1 MLRDEPERKHIV
13 LMPSLKMAFGLAV
26 MAAMVIVGVKVVPVY
41 FNNYEFEDAVKNEAL
56 QATYS
61 SRTEDDIRDTVIKR
75 AKDYDIALTPKQVK
89 VSRTGQN
96 GNGNLS
102 IDVVYTM
109 DINLPGY
116 STTVEFHPSSSN
128 KGVF

>member
-1 MLRDEPERKHIV
+1 
-13 LMPSLKMAFGLAV
+13 MALGLAV
-26 MAAMVIVGVKVVPVY
+26 MAAMVIVGVKVVPIY

-61 SRTEDDIRDTVIKR
+61 SRSEEDIRDTVIKR
-75 AKDYDIALTPKQVK
+75 AKDYDIPLTAKQVK
-89 VSRTGQN
+89 VSRTGTN

>member
-1 MLRDEPERKHIV
+1 M
-13 LMPSLKMAFGLAV
+13 KMFLGLAV

-41 FNNYEFEDAVKNEAL
+41 FNNYEFEDAIKNEAL

-61 SRTEDDIRDTVIKR
+61 SRTEEDIRDGVIKR
-75 AKDYDIALTPKQVK
+75 AKDYDIALTAKEVK
-89 VSRTGQN
+89 VSRTGQY
-96 GNGNLS
+96 GNGSLS
-102 IDVVYTM
+102 IDVNYSV

-116 STTVEFHPSSSN
+116 STTVEFHPSSKN

>member
-1 MLRDEPERKHIV
+1 
-13 LMPSLKMAFGLAV
+13 MPNMKMFLGLAV
-26 MAAMVIVGVKVVPVY
+26 MAATVIVGVKVVPVY
-41 FNNYEFEDAVKNEAL
+41 FNNYEFEDAIKNEAL

-61 SRTEDDIRDTVIKR
+61 SRTEEDIRDAVIKR
-75 AKDYDIALTPKQVK
+75 GKDYDLALTAKEVK

-96 GNGNLS
+96 GNGSLMIEVNYA
-102 IDVVYTM
+102 V

-116 STTVEFHPSSSN
+116 STTVEFHPSSKN

>member
-1 MLRDEPERKHIV
+1 
-13 LMPSLKMAFGLAV
+13 MAFGLAV